1 MTTHHQTVGKQFDS
15 QANEYLTSQV
25 HSQGPDLAFAKEL
38 IEQHHKEIKS
48 AIDIG
53 CGAGHLSYA
62 LAPLIDNVTATDS
75 SSAMLDIVKEQAQSK
90 SFINLDI
97 KQCRAE
103 EIAQNFSDIDL
114 ICSRYSAHHWTD
126 FNSAIEQIGNAVR
139 TGGYVLI
146 IDIEGEINK
155 IVDTHLQTIE
165 YLRDASHVRNR
176 DQNEWRHAL
185 ETSGF
190 TIEKY
195 KSWPTRLQFDTW
207 VNRMN
212 TAEDKVDILRQLQL
226 DANQEVKRALSI
238 EKDGSFSPQTGLYW
252 AKKQ

>member
-1 MTTHHQTVGKQFDS
+1 MTTHHQIVGKQFDS
-15 QANEYLTSQV
+15 QANAYLTSQV
-25 HSQGPDLAFAKEL
+25 HSQGPDLAFAIEL
-38 IEQHHKEIKS
+38 IEHHHTEIKS

-75 SSAMLDIVKEQAQSK
+75 SSAMLKIVKEQAQSK
-90 SFINLDI
+90 SFINIDT
-97 KQCRAE
+97 KQCRSE

-114 ICSRYSAHHWTD
+114 VCSRYSAHHWTD
-126 FNSAIEQIGNAVR
+126 FNSAIEQIRNSVR
-139 TGGYVLI
+139 TGGYVLV
-146 IDIEGEINK
+146 IDIEGEKNK
-155 IVDTHLQTIE
+155 VVDTHLQTIE

-176 DQNEWRHAL
+176 DQNEWRHVL

-195 KSWPTRLQFDTW
+195 KSWPTRLQFDSW

-212 TAEDKVDILRQLQL
+212 TAVDKVDILRQLQL
-226 DANQEVKRALSI
+226 DANHEVKQALSI
-238 EKDGSFSPQTGLYW
+238 EQDGSFSPQTALYW